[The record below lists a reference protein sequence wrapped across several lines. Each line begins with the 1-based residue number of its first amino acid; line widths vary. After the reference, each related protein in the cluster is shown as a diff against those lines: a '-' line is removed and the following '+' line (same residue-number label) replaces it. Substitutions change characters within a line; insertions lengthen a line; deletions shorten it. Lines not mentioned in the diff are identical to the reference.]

1 MSMTVAMPLPG
12 NGQYQTQWDYIL
24 SSFPPEELVVVGD
37 EADAPKSNVFGKL
50 RATYVDSLANESRTL
65 ILLAAENGRI
75 AGDENLADFVH
86 PENAMYLFGN
96 DVAWVTLDQIGR
108 EPDHKVYIPT
118 ATRDD
123 LFSWQAYAI
132 TAWDRVMKN
141 G

>member
-1 MSMTVAMPLPG
+1 M
-12 NGQYQTQWDYIL
+12 
-24 SSFPPEELVVVGD
+24 VGD